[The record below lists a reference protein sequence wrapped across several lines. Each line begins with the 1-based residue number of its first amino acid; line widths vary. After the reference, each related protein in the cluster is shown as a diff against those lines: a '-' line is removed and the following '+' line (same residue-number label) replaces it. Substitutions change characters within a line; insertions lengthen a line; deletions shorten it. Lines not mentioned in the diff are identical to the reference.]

1 MITRLKLSTI
11 EQGLPKYRSMLAGN
25 AAYVPSS
32 YESIAS
38 ATGTGSSGTIT
49 FSSIPSTYQ
58 HLQIRGIADSSG
70 AGTQQ
75 DLLIRINGVTSSSYS
90 DHSLK
95 GNGSSVS
102 ATGNASQTYAYNFDV
117 VTGNSVTANTL
128 GVFIL
133 DLHDYAST
141 SKTKTLR
148 LLGGF
153 DNNGSGYIVLNSNL
167 FNSTSAISSI
177 SLIAGGG
184 GFWETNTQIAL
195 YGIKGA

>member
-25 AAYVPSS
+25 DAYLPSS

-75 DLLIRINGVTSSSYS
+75 DLLIRINGVTSSSYTY
-90 DHSLK
+90 HQLR
-95 GNGSSVS
+95 GSGVSVS
-102 ATGNASQTYAYNFDV
+102 ATSGASQTYAYNFDA
-117 VTGNSVTANTL
+117 VTGNSVAAATVA
-128 GVFIL
+128 GIIL
-133 DLHDYAST
+133 DIHDYANT
-141 SKTKTLR
+141 TRNKTLR
-148 LLGGF
+148 LFGGF
-153 DNNGSGYIVLNSNL
+153 DNNGSGQIVLNSNL
-167 FNSTSAISSI
+167 FINTSAISSI
-177 SLIAGGG
+177 SLISGGG
-184 GFWETNTQIAL
+184 GFWETNTQFAL

>member
-1 MITRLKLSTI
+1 MSPIIQSFANGSAR
-11 EQGLPKYRSMLAGN
+11 GYGAFGG
-25 AAYVPSS
+25 AAAAAPAF
-32 YESIAS
+32 ESIAS
-38 ATGTGSSGTIT
+38 ASGTGSSGTIT

-75 DLLIRINGVTSSSYS
+75 DLLVRINGVTSSSYS
-90 DHSLK
+90 NHSVR
-95 GNGSSVS
+95 GNGSTVSVD
-102 ATGNASQTYAYNFDV
+102 GNASQTYAYFFDV
-117 VTGNSVTANTL
+117 ITGNSVGASTL
-128 GVFIL
+128 GAFIL

-141 SKTKTLR
+141 SNTKTLR

-153 DNNGSGYIVLNSNL
+153 DNNGSGYAALSSCL
-167 FNSTSAISSI
+167 FNNTAAVSSI

-184 GFWETNTQIAL
+184 GNWETNTQFAL